1 MSNLQKSYQKMKQR
15 FEIEVANGVATF
27 DEKKKYVSPEIEVVN
42 LDEQPKLLS
51 ASAVPSSFGAGLGD
65 DSEGDW

>member
-1 MSNLQKSYQKMKQR
+1 MKQR

-27 DEKKKYVSPEIEVVN
+27 GEKKKYASPEIEVIN

-51 ASAVPSSFGAGLGD
+51 ASGVNGSYKSYFAD
-65 DSEGDW
+65 ESEDEL